1 MKSIT
6 LQHIFKHIHSIHE
19 NYNSIHVHRKIR
31 GNIFVVD
38 FIRSNLKFLHHPLLF
53 FTFIVNAGQYL
64 ISFEVQTM
72 LTKFRQKMLM
82 GIRASNFQLPISLVL
97 IEEEEEKKKEE
108 PAFFDLDSFVP
119 SYVTTI
125 QISYFKFFLLHRN
138 VLKCSLESAKCL
150 NIRRKFE
157 KKDQFFS
164 IVDASR
170 NRTINDASVIQNKD
184 YTFLQSKQTLNRC
197 ARVPLQFRWN
207 KQTVF
212 FARES
217 RGCEEINE
225 YRIEIE
231 RRLRIMMITIRAWIF
246 PSVKLY

>member
-1 MKSIT
+1 MLLLFCIIIFQRKYSTINSTLKLKSIT

-97 IEEEEEKKKEE
+97 IEEEEEKKKR
-108 PAFFDLDSFVP
+108 AASIFRFGFIRSKLRNNDSNFVF
-119 SYVTTI
+119 
-125 QISYFKFFLLHRN
+125 QILL
-138 VLKCSLESAKCL
+138 VA
-150 NIRRKFE
+150 
-157 KKDQFFS
+157 
-164 IVDASR
+164 
-170 NRTINDASVIQNKD
+170 
-184 YTFLQSKQTLNRC
+184 
-197 ARVPLQFRWN
+197 
-207 KQTVF
+207 
-212 FARES
+212 
-217 RGCEEINE
+217 
-225 YRIEIE
+225 
-231 RRLRIMMITIRAWIF
+231 
-246 PSVKLY
+246 